1 MPDGSRRDS
10 TPLADA
16 RALER
21 RRNQIPRAEILDLGD
36 YERRRDEIRPK
47 AIAAR
52 ALRRIEL
59 GPNATLAFENR
70 ETVAYQ
76 IQEMLRAERIA
87 KDPDVEHEIVTYSD
101 LLPSPRELSATL
113 MFELPDAEGRAVVLH
128 DLVGF
133 ENHLHIELEG
143 AGSASA
149 RFDRRQ
155 LDDDR
160 ISAVQFVR
168 FPLDAAQ
175 AEALARGAVRIV
187 ADHPR
192 YAYSVEISDETR
204 RALAADLEEAER

>member
-1 MPDGSRRDS
+1 M
-10 TPLADA
+10 ADA
-16 RALER
+16 PSAER
-21 RRNQIPRAEILDLGD
+21 RRNQISREEILDLGD

-52 ALRRIEL
+52 ALRRVEL

-87 KDPDVEHEIVTYSD
+87 KDADVEHEIVTYSD
-101 LLPSPRELSATL
+101 LLPSPAELSATL
-113 MFELPDAEGRAVVLH
+113 MFEFPDADGRAVVLH

-133 ENHLHIELEG
+133 ENHLRIEFDG
-143 AGSASA
+143 AGESRA

-160 ISAVQFVR
+160 ISAVQFIR
-168 FPLDAAQ
+168 LPIDAAQ
-175 AEALARGAVRIV
+175 REALTRGEGVRV
-187 ADHPR
+187 VSDHAG
-192 YAYSVEISDETR
+192 YAYSAEVPAHTC
-204 RALAADLEEAER
+204 RALAEDLADG

>member
-16 RALER
+16 QSAER
-21 RRNQIPRAEILDLGD
+21 RRNQIARDEILDLGD
-36 YERRRDEIRPK
+36 YERKRDEIRPK

-59 GPNATLAFENR
+59 GPNATLSFENR

-87 KDPDVEHEIVTYSD
+87 KDADVEHEIVTYSD
-101 LLPSPRELSATL
+101 LLPAPNELSATL
-113 MFELPDAEGRAVVLH
+113 MFEFPDADGRAVVLR

-133 ENHLHIELEG
+133 ENHLRLELDG
-143 AGSASA
+143 AGSSIA

-155 LDDDR
+155 LDADR

-175 AEALARGAVRIV
+175 IEALTRGATRIV

-192 YAYSVEISDETR
+192 YAFSTELREETR
-204 RALAADLEEAER
+204 RALAADLAEAER